1 MMTRSDEPAA
11 TPPGADIGTLGGAS
25 PTRLVR
31 EWGNAGVVW
40 STGLPAL
47 DKVLDG
53 IRSGDNVV
61 WQFEAVADYQALAG
75 PFVRAGLAAGRQ
87 VVYFRFASHEPLLPD
102 DDRMRIERPNPTA
115 GFEAFVTHV
124 HRVIDATGA
133 GGVFVFDCLSELAS
147 LWSADQM
154 LGNFFLLTCPRLLE
168 FGSVGYFGLTR
179 NYHASFALRPVT
191 ETAEYLVDVFR
202 HEQQRYVRPI
212 KLQHRSPT
220 ARSAVHRWEGDEFH
234 PVTDSAKLADLM
246 AFSGWPGLRADT
258 QVGFWRRIFHEAQ
271 QTHDDVLAGRCP
283 PECERE
289 VFERLSRMVLSR
301 DAAMLRLVHHY
312 LGLDDIL
319 AIRDRMVGIGL
330 IGGKALGMLLGRAI
344 LKRDHPRLNDLLE
357 THDSFY
363 IGSDVFY
370 TFLIRNGIW
379 WLRQSQRDPDTF
391 LEGVQEAREQFQQG
405 GFPDYTMDQFAAMLD
420 YFGESPYIV
429 RSSSLLEDTYGN
441 AFAGK
446 YDSVFCANR
455 GTRKQRMEALLDC
468 VRKVYA
474 SAMSEKALRYRVSRG
489 LLEQD
494 EQMALLVMR
503 VSGSQH
509 GDKYFPHLAGVG
521 FSFNPYVWHK
531 EIDPR
536 AGVIRLVFGLGTRAV
551 DRSDD
556 DYTRL
561 VALNAPTRRPES
573 NFDEVCEYSQRRLDY
588 LDLTANRLASSHVL
602 DLVRE
607 GLQLPWD
614 LVATARNAAGS
625 PATPPQ
631 YTLTFDGLLTNTPFV
646 EDMYE
651 ILRTLDEAYRNPVDI
666 EFAVNLRDDGGYR
679 IHLLQCRPLQ
689 AQGAEQVCLPEVH
702 IDEGQRLLLARGAV
716 IGPSRI
722 ARIHRFIYIVPSRYA
737 ELAWPQRYEIAR
749 LLGRINQTV
758 HPDDETVMLLGPG
771 RWGTE
776 SPDLGVPVHFAEI
789 NRVSILCEIV
799 TMRENL
805 VPDVSLG
812 THFLN
817 ELIEMNMLYLALF
830 PRQRQNELH
839 EQFFLESPNRLLDA
853 VPRAGRWQDVVRV
866 VDPRD
871 VLAADRVAILLADAG
886 KQEAT
891 VFFGDGRWSLP

>member
-1 MMTRSDEPAA
+1 
-11 TPPGADIGTLGGAS
+11 
-25 PTRLVR
+25 
-31 EWGNAGVVW
+31 
-40 STGLPAL
+40 
-47 DKVLDG
+47 VLDG
-53 IRSGDNVV
+53 IRSGDNIV
-61 WQFEAVADYQALAG
+61 WQFEAVADYQALVG
-75 PFVRAGLAAGRQ
+75 PFARAGLAAGRQ
-87 VVYFRFASHEPLLPD
+87 VVYLRFASHEQLLPD
-102 DDRMRIERPNPTA
+102 DDRMRIERPNPAA

-124 HRVIDATGA
+124 HKVIDAVGECGA
-133 GGVFVFDCLSELAS
+133 FVFDCLSELAS

-154 LGNFFLLTCPRLLE
+154 LGNFFLLTCPRLFE

-191 ETAEYLVDVFR
+191 ETAQYLVDVFR

-212 KLQHRSPT
+212 KLQHRSPA
-220 ARSAVHRWEGDEFH
+220 ARSVVHRWEGDEFCA
-234 PVTDSAKLADLM
+234 VTDSAKLADLM

-271 QTHDDVLAGRCP
+271 QTHDDVRAGRCP
-283 PECERE
+283 PKCERE

-301 DAAMLRLVHHY
+301 DASMLRLVHRY

-330 IGGKALGMLLGRAI
+330 IGGKALGMLLARAI

-391 LEGVQEAREQFQQG
+391 LEGVQEARDQFQQG
-405 GFPDYTMDQFAAMLD
+405 RFPDYTMDQFAAMLD

-509 GDKYFPHLAGVG
+509 GDKFFPHLAGVG

-561 VALNAPTRRPES
+561 VALNAPMRRPES
-573 NFDEVCEYSQRRLDY
+573 NFDQVCEYSQRRLDY

-607 GLQLPWD
+607 GLRLPWD
-614 LVATARNAAGS
+614 LVATARSATASAATS
-625 PATPPQ
+625 PQ
-631 YTLTFDGLLTNTPFV
+631 YTLTFDGLLSNTPFV

-689 AQGAEQVCLPEVH
+689 VQGAEQVCLPEVQ

-722 ARIHRFIYIVPSRYA
+722 ARIHRFIYVVPSRYA

-758 HPDDETVMLLGPG
+758 HAQDETVMLLGPG

-830 PRQRQNELH
+830 PRQRQNELD
-839 EQFFLESPNRLLDA
+839 ELFFLDSPNRLLDA

-866 VDPRD
+866 IDPRD
-871 VLAADRVAILLADAG
+871 VLAAGRVAVLLADAG

-891 VFFGDGRWSLP
+891 VFFGDERWSMP